1 MRNPILDDIAKL
13 MTDAAGVA
21 QGMRKEAQVATT
33 GLLERWLADQDIPTR
48 EDVEALRESVRRADE
63 ERASL
68 AARVGALETAL
79 ATSKTPERATPADKD
94 KEEAAP
100 TTAGQNSSGADAES
114 DPGATDA
121 ESAEPSTN

>member
-21 QGMRKEAQVATT
+21 QGMRKEAQVAMT

-48 EDVEALRESVRRADE
+48 EEVEALRESVRRADE
-63 ERASL
+63 ERESL
-68 AARVGALETAL
+68 AARVAALETAL
-79 ATSKTPERATPADKD
+79 ATSKTRNGTQPAAQGD
-94 KEEAAP
+94 EEAAP
-100 TTAGQNSSGADAES
+100 TTAGKNSSGADAES

-121 ESAEPSTN
+121 ESGEPSTG